1 MSAGSARS
9 ASTRRGDQQRRTP
22 AGGEPRRLDTEARA
36 GQLIDVAKR
45 LFAQRAYDEVK
56 VEDVATAAGVSE
68 ALVYHYFQTKRELY
82 VAVIRAAS
90 KDMAAAVEPD
100 PDLPAQER
108 LHAAIDAYLRYVE
121 SHAEGYRTLHEGGI
135 GSDPEIRAIRRQA
148 NKRNVR
154 RIVKAI
160 AADAKPPKSLELAVR
175 GWLGFMESACLSW
188 LDSRNV
194 PREELRE
201 IFAQVLV
208 AAALTAWPDDA
219 RPPEARIT
227 T

>member
-1 MSAGSARS
+1 MSTGSARS
-9 ASTRRGDQQRRTP
+9 ASTRRGDQQRRTS

-56 VEDVATAAGVSE
+56 VEDVAAA
-68 ALVYHYFQTKRELY
+68 
-82 VAVIRAAS
+82 
-90 KDMAAAVEPD
+90 
-100 PDLPAQER
+100 
-108 LHAAIDAYLRYVE
+108 
-121 SHAEGYRTLHEGGI
+121 
-135 GSDPEIRAIRRQA
+135 
-148 NKRNVR
+148 
-154 RIVKAI
+154 
-160 AADAKPPKSLELAVR
+160 AKPPKSLELAVR
-175 GWLGFMESACLSW
+175 GWLGFTESACLSW

-219 RPPEARIT
+219 RPLEARIT